1 MTVVFDE
8 KYQNIKPINHF
19 SGTTPSHSQFGW
31 VRINESKTQEAI
43 DSLRKQFAE
52 YLIQTDSIIY
62 DPESL
67 IDDLATIVIN
77 PEGENIPLASK
88 NAVGKWIY
96 SAKLYEA
103 GINVFSRADDIIR
116 YFQQLLENGELPVR
130 AYTFSDFSNH
140 VGFWA
145 IHERDNIEVMYQ
157 LAEVHGALIDRFP
170 AEEISFLMIGEDEF
184 REMHLPANAMQ
195 IFDGGGHNANR

>member
-1 MTVVFDE
+1 M
-8 KYQNIKPINHF
+8 
-19 SGTTPSHSQFGW
+19 SGRGFATLRETPSHSQFGW

-77 PEGENIPLASK
+77 PEGENIPLAS

-130 AYTFSDFSNH
+130 A
-140 VGFWA
+140 
-145 IHERDNIEVMYQ
+145 
-157 LAEVHGALIDRFP
+157 
-170 AEEISFLMIGEDEF
+170 
-184 REMHLPANAMQ
+184 
-195 IFDGGGHNANR
+195 